1 MLERRFNFQPGLPR
15 PVRALLLLPLLF
27 LTACPSMGPD
37 TVSRDRFDYAGAV
50 GESWK
55 SQMLLNLVKIRY
67 GDIPVFMDVGQ
78 VVAGYSLQRTVSATG
93 SFNTFNQGAPFQ
105 AITGALGPTASVTY
119 NDSPTITYTPLSG
132 ERFARS
138 IMGSIPPQ
146 SILNVLQAGFPADI
160 VFRLAVQSIN
170 GIDNR
175 RVAGGMSREHVRPA
189 NPEFYVLLEQLSRIQ
204 NSGDIGVRAGPKG
217 DTLTLIFR
225 RSHSA
230 AVRQAVRNVT
240 GILGL
245 DPDTKEFKVVFGA
258 VPNDKKEIAMVTRS
272 IFEVLLDI
280 ASTISVPETHVTE
293 RRVGAT
299 PEGDLGLHGTIAP
312 LIRITSSNE
321 RPSDAFVAI
330 PFHGHWFSIDDRD
343 PASKN
348 LFSFILLL
356 FTFVETGSK
365 DIVPVLSIPTTR

>member
-1 MLERRFNFQPGLPR
+1 MPVPR
-15 PVRALLLLPLLF
+15 SIWALLLLPLLV
-27 LTACPSMGPD
+27 LTGCESMGPG
-37 TVSRDRFDYAGAV
+37 TVTRDRFDYAGAV

-55 SQMLLNLVKIRY
+55 TQMLLNLVKIRY
-67 GDIPVFMDVGQ
+67 GDIPVFMDVGN
-78 VVAGYSLQRTVSATG
+78 VVAGYSLQRTLSATG

-119 NDSPTITYTPLSG
+119 NDSPTITYTPLQG

-146 SILNVLQAGFPADI
+146 SVMNVLQAGFPVDV

-175 RVAGGMSREHVRPA
+175 RVAGGISREHVRPA

-204 NSGDIGVRAGPKG
+204 NSGDIGVRVSPKG
-217 DTLTLIFR
+217 DTLTLVFR

-240 GILGL
+240 NVLGL
-245 DPDTKEFKVVFGA
+245 DPETKEFNIVFGA
-258 VPNDKKEIAMVTRS
+258 VPSNNKEIAMVTRS

-280 ASTISVPETHVTE
+280 ASTIVVPETHVTE
-293 RRVGAT
+293 HRVAST
-299 PEGDLGLHGTIAP
+299 PEGDLSLQGTIAP
-312 LIRITSSNE
+312 LIKITSSSL
-321 RPSDAFVAI
+321 RPDDSFVAI
-330 PFHGHWFSIDDRD
+330 PYKGHWFSIDDRD